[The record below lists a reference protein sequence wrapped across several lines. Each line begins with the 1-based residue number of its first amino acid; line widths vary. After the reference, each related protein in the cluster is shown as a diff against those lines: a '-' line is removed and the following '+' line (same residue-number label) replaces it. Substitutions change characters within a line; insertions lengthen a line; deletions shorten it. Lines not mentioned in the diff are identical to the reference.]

1 MAPHWLQ
8 LKSFLV
14 KKLDILKVFLD
25 IKYIYWTFGVNILYW
40 SWPCVELRG
49 CKGCFDEKETKVNE
63 EMASTHLEIAALG
76 KPWKWLWKKMTEQI
90 GTSRVDFVLEANA
103 KELSLLFILFVNFP
117 RKALY
122 EVITIFKDLLL
133 IAQNSFESMTMLQL
147 QTSSDMR

>member
-14 KKLDILKVFLD
+14 TKLDILKVFLD

-76 KPWKWLWKKMTEQI
+76 KPWKWIWKKSQNRLVQA
-90 GTSRVDFVLEANA
+90 RVDFMLEANA
-103 KELSLLFILFVNFP
+103 KELSLLFILFVNFTW
-117 RKALY
+117 KALY

-133 IAQNSFESMTMLQL
+133 TAQNPLESMTMLQL